1 VKNNQKLVD
10 ELVSDYELL
19 LTMSWHDEPGMED
32 ESKNAY
38 GKFYERHKEFLMKV
52 CKRACRSE
60 DQANDELAEDLFF
73 NTMKLVY
80 DKARIMADGIE
91 HKQEGGAEKMENRV
105 EGYLSVMADNMLKQM
120 HKAQKRKIKL
130 ELPEEEAFEAILGRY
145 VEQEDEA
152 KAELSLKSAELLAV
166 EQALELLSERE
177 RDILLT
183 YMRYEN
189 GNMHLP
195 DEEIAFLCERYNL
208 KAVTLRVI
216 KKRALEKV
224 TNKAKGL
231 LKI

>member
-1 VKNNQKLVD
+1 VKNNQKLAD

-19 LTMSWHDEPGMED
+19 LTMSWQDEPGMED
-32 ESKNAY
+32 ESKVAY
-38 GKFYERHKEFLMKV
+38 GKFYERYKEFLMKV

-60 DQANDELAEDLFF
+60 DQSNDALAEDVFF

-80 DKARIMADGIE
+80 DKAGVMAEAIE
-91 HKQEGGAEKMENRV
+91 HKREGGAENIEQRV

-120 HKAQKRKIKL
+120 RKAQQRDIKL
-130 ELPEEEAFEAILGRY
+130 ELPKEEVFELLLDRY
-145 VEQEDEA
+145 VEQEGDEGD
-152 KAELSLKSAELLAV
+152 SLKSAELLAV
-166 EQALELLSERE
+166 EQALDLLSERE

-189 GNMHLP
+189 GKMHLP
-195 DEEIAFLCERYNL
+195 DDEIAFLCERYNL
-208 KAVTLRVI
+208 KPVTLRVI